1 MIRQRKTQKERK
13 EETRKL
19 LLKSAVENFAKYG
32 FHGVSIDKMTE
43 HAGFSKGAFYA
54 HFYSKEEIFLA
65 LLEEQMQLHVEKI
78 NAFLADKPSLL
89 HFPEKMNQYSIYS
102 REANRTW
109 SLLNM
114 EFLLYAMRNEEV
126 RYKWSDMILQSV
138 KQIAQSIEKLIKK
151 ENVTCTLSSEEMAWT
166 ILSLENGM
174 TIFHYISQDHIP
186 LDLLEK
192 SLKKILSPQ

>member
-1 MIRQRKTQKERK
+1 MVIQRRTQKERR

-19 LLKSAVENFAKYG
+19 LLKSAVDNFSKYG

-54 HFYSKEEIFLA
+54 HFHSKEEIFLA

-78 NAFLADKPSLL
+78 NAFLAEQPSLL

-102 REANRTW
+102 RDENRTW

-126 RYKWSDMILQSV
+126 RYKWSNMILQSV
-138 KQIAQSIEKLIKK
+138 KQITLSIENLIKK
-151 ENVTCTLSSEEMAWT
+151 ENLTCTLLSEEMAWT
-166 ILSLENGM
+166 ILSLENGVA
-174 TIFHYISQDHIP
+174 IFHYISKDHIP
-186 LDLLEK
+186 IDLLEK

>member
-54 HFYSKEEIFLA
+54 HFHSKEEIFLA

-78 NAFLADKPSLL
+78 NAFLAEKPSLL
-89 HFPEKMNQYSIYS
+89 HLPEKMNQYSLYIL
-102 REANRTW
+102 EANRTW

-174 TIFHYISQDHIP
+174 AIFHYINQDHIP

-192 SLKKILSPQ
+192 SLGKILLP

>member
-54 HFYSKEEIFLA
+54 HFHSKEEIFLA

-78 NAFLADKPSLL
+78 NAFLAEKPSLL
-89 HFPEKMNQYSIYS
+89 HFPEKMNQYSLYS
-102 REANRTW
+102 LEANRTW

-174 TIFHYISQDHIP
+174 AIFHYINQDHIP

-192 SLKKILSPQ
+192 SLKKILLP